1 MKNRIQVALVSLF
14 LLSLAASALAGGP
27 LIVFDPVTETPY
39 AWPGPVSMYTDLDV
53 NFSNTGPVTN
63 AEADA
68 LCANAM
74 AAWSG
79 VASATLSASVVGDFA
94 SVGIPETNLG
104 NVFDVIDTFNGG
116 GYHVVY
122 DSDGSIIA
130 ALAGPGV
137 LGFSSPEWADTGTP
151 NLTESY
157 AVLNG
162 STVDIGDVGGIWY
175 QGLFTHEFGHGLNL
189 AHTQTN
195 GAIGFFGDERGPAGC
210 PPIAGSLF
218 VDDLE
223 TMYPYL
229 DPGIGGTGIAQGT
242 VEHTDDVSALSDIYP
257 AAGWP
262 ASHASISGVIYDS
275 DGVTPV
281 TGVNVVARNLAD
293 PFADSNS
300 MLSGA
305 NTQGLAGADGR
316 YVLNGLTPGA
326 DYVVYVEGII
336 AGGFSTTPASPFPGP
351 EEYYN
356 GANESSDATT
366 DLPCDFTTVSAAAG
380 GVATADIVFNFAITL
395 GDDDS
400 QEIPLPFTFAF
411 CGGEFNSVW
420 VGSNGFLTFGQPD
433 FDFSQSVP
441 ELIGGPVR
449 IAALWDDL
457 NPTGGGT
464 VIAEDLGGSFRI
476 SYVGIPEYPADGSNT
491 FSVTLDADGS
501 YSVDYGD
508 CSSLSSIVGHSPGLG
523 LALDPGEID
532 ISAAAQPIVGAE
544 RDAVYEEFIGDF
556 DLANGFYDWDM
567 CPDFEIIIANAT
579 DGVCYASTGG
589 GDGGQLYSI
598 DLDTGVG
605 TLIGNAGPMDGIPGL
620 AINSAGEI
628 YGTDRISGDIYRL
641 DANDGTAY
649 FVSSPG
655 ISFLDGI
662 AFDEND
668 VLYAVGYDP
677 PAFTLWTID
686 VNTGD
691 AAPVGP
697 TGDIMVGLAF
707 DPTDGQLYGSVGG
720 FLPNVADGIYR
731 IDKNTGAATLVGT
744 TGIGGATPDIVFDED
759 GSLFGSKGGG
769 DTSLISIDKST
780 GAGTVVGNFGASSL
794 SGLACYREPFILADL
809 DIRPY
814 FCPNWFR
821 LEMFLDID
829 HGWFDWF
836 EPRITVRLVGTEEL
850 DVEEIDLETVTLQ
863 GVSASY
869 VRRARDRSSPDFN
882 DGCECHLDGDDDWK
896 DVPQCKFN
904 ENDFDDG
911 KVDVSQLDECKHWF
925 QFPDR
930 DGIKDRDFRFK
941 QQELAAA
948 ITPGDPGDRLELT
961 MVGRLE
967 DGTKFKASDCILF
980 IGRPLPDDGDD
991 DGDDEVA
998 PMPEYTDN
1006 VLGHPVPNPF
1016 NPATEISYS
1025 IASRGRVEL
1034 SIYDIRGRLVER
1046 LVDETQGA
1054 GKHAV
1059 TWRAENIASG
1069 IYYARLSTPGFSGT
1083 QKLILVK

>member
-400 QEIPLPFTFAF
+400 EEVPLPFTFAF
-411 CGGEFNSVW
+411 CGGEFNSVF

-433 FDFSQSVP
+433 TDFSESVAD
-441 ELIGGPVR
+441 LLAGPIR
-449 IAALWDDL
+449 IAPLWNDL
-457 NPTGGGT
+457 NPTAGGVVT
-464 VIAEDLGGSFRI
+464 AEDLGGSYRI
-476 SYVGIPEYPADGSNT
+476 NYIGIPEYPSTGANT
-491 FSVTLDADGS
+491 FSVTLNSDGS
-501 YSVDYGD
+501 YSVEYGD

-544 RDAVYEEFIGDF
+544 RDAVYEQFLGDF
-556 DLANGFYDWDM
+556 DLANGTYDWDM
-567 CPDFEIIIANAT
+567 CPDYEIIIANAT
-579 DGVCYASTGG
+579 DGTCYASTGG
-589 GDGGQLYSI
+589 GDGGQLYTI
-598 DLDTGVG
+598 DIATGAG

-649 FVSSPG
+649 YVSSPG

-668 VLYAVGYDP
+668 VLYAIGYDP

-691 AAPVGP
+691 ATPVGP
-697 TGDIMVGLAF
+697 TGDIIVGLAF

-720 FLPNVADGIYR
+720 FLPNVADGIYQ

-744 TGIGGATPDIVFDED
+744 TGLGGATPDLLFDED
-759 GSLFGSKGGG
+759 GNLFGSKGGSDG
-769 DTSLISIDKST
+769 RFISIDKNT

-794 SGLACYREPFILADL
+794 SGLACYREPVIAAHV
-809 DIRPY
+809 DIQPGI
-814 FCPNWFR
+814 CPNPFR
-821 LEMFLDID
+821 LHL
-829 HGWFDWF
+829 F
-836 EPRITVRLVGTEEL
+836 EFAESGMSIKGGVMKVSLLGT
-850 DVEEIDLETVTLQ
+850 
-863 GVSASY
+863 
-869 VRRARDRSSPDFN
+869 PDF
-882 DGCECHLDGDDDWK
+882 
-896 DVPQCKFN
+896 DVR
-904 ENDFDDG
+904 D
-911 KVDVSQLDECKHWF
+911 VDVSTIRLAGATPVIVHKPGDDGVPVSSEDCNCTEEKH
-925 QFPDR
+925 
-930 DGIKDRDFRFK
+930 DGIKDLRMKFLSQDI
-941 QQELAAA
+941 AAG
-948 ITPGDPGDRLELT
+948 ISPGAHGSTRRVK
-961 MVGRLE
+961 MVGRLL
-967 DGTKFKASDCILF
+967 DGSKFEASDCLTF
-980 IGRPLPDDGDD
+980 VGNGSLNSGNSA
-991 DGDDEVA
+991 A
-998 PMPEYTDN
+998 PPESADN
-1006 VLGHPVPNPF
+1006 AFGAPYPNPF
-1016 NPATEISYS
+1016 NPATEFSYS
-1025 IASRGRVEL
+1025 LASRGPVEL
-1034 SIYDIRGRLVER
+1034 AIYDLRGRLVER
-1046 LVDETQGA
+1046 VVNETQNA
-1054 GKHAV
+1054 GKYTI